1 LKISRKLLAGIGI
14 GLALQLGVYLYLDQ
28 VLLAPASSFEVT
40 AADQSQ
46 GQINGKAYYS
56 FDRRFMAI
64 VKEEAVEIYSLPG
77 KMLVRTIPLEQ
88 RRVSYFKWLE
98 DRNLALMGTYPTG
111 NSTKDTQ
118 VILAQINPLTEGHE
132 LATKINSL
140 PKDSKITEV
149 AYSTAT
155 NVIYM
160 QIQVSANP
168 DRYRIYRTDA
178 NQELARIYFNN
189 NNVGRIGVLYDQDS
203 LIFENLDDNSVMVRH
218 GNGSWKTI
226 SPADKKKYRLINVD
240 GKNVIHIAKLNANG
254 LAEEIILLN
263 VSGSV
268 LEKRTLQTPLDVSQL
283 KIGTLNK

>member
-1 LKISRKLLAGIGI
+1 LKISRKILAVIVIGI
-14 GLALQLGVYLYLDQ
+14 MLQASVYIYLDQ
-28 VLLAPASSFEVT
+28 VLLAPSSSFQVT
-40 AADQSQ
+40 EADQSQ
-46 GQINGKAYYS
+46 GHITGKAYYS

-64 VKEEAVEIYSLPG
+64 TKENSVEIYSLPG
-77 KMLVRTIPLEQ
+77 KMLVRTITLEN
-88 RRVSYFKWLE
+88 RRVSYFKWLD
-98 DRNLALMGTYPTG
+98 DRNLALLGTYPTG
-111 NSTKDTQ
+111 SSTTNNQ

-132 LATKINSL
+132 LSTKLTNL

-149 AYSTAT
+149 AFSTAT

-160 QIQVSANP
+160 QVQVSANP

-203 LIFENLDDNSVMVRH
+203 LIFDNLDDNTVMVRH

-226 SPADKKKYRLINVD
+226 SPAKGKYRLVNVD

-254 LAEEIILLN
+254 LADEIVLLN
-263 VSGSV
+263 VTGNV
-268 LEKRTLQTPLDVSQL
+268 LEKRTLPTPMDIAQL
-283 KIGTLNK
+283 RISTLNK